1 MSLASEVFPSQ
12 ERLPMKK
19 DRKIRRELLDELLA
33 GYATPEDLTG
43 PEGLLKRL
51 TGALVERAL
60 EAELTEHLGYDEHA
74 VEGRGSGNSRNGSGE
89 KTLQTEQGPISVEVP
104 RDRNGTF
111 EPQLVKKHQRR
122 FTGFDEKIVGM
133 YARGMSTRDI
143 QAHLSELY
151 GTDIAPSLVSAVT
164 EAVIDEVQGW
174 QARPLEPI
182 WPIVYLDALVIKVRD
197 GGVVSNK
204 SAYLALGINADGKK
218 EVLGLWLAANEGAK
232 FWLLVISEL
241 KNRGIEDIFIA
252 CCDGLK
258 GFPEAI
264 EAVFP
269 KTVVQTCIVHMIRN
283 SVRFVGWTK
292 RKALCADLRR
302 VYGAPTEDAALAA
315 LDEFEKTWGKSHPLV
330 VASWRNNWERVRP
343 FFAFPFEVR
352 RIIYT
357 TNAIESLNFV
367 LRKTI
372 KSKGHFPNDEAA
384 TKLLFLALR
393 NAEKK
398 WIRPPRGWTS
408 TLNQFDIHFEG
419 RLRA

>member
-1 MSLASEVFPSQ
+1 
-12 ERLPMKK
+12 MKK

-33 GYATPEDLTG
+33 GYSKPEDLTG

-51 TGALVERAL
+51 TGALLERAL
-60 EAELTEHLGYDEHA
+60 DAELSDHLGYEEHA
-74 VEGRGSGNSRNGSGE
+74 VEGRGSGNSRNGSGD
-89 KTLQTEQGPISVEVP
+89 KVLQTEQGPIPIEVP

-122 FTGFDEKIVGM
+122 FDGFDDKILGM

-151 GTDIAPSLVSAVT
+151 GTEIAPSLVSSVTDAVV
-164 EAVIDEVQGW
+164 AEVQAW

-197 GGVVSNK
+197 GGIVANK
-204 SAYLALGINADGKK
+204 SAYLALGVGVEGKK
-218 EVLGLWLAANEGAK
+218 EVLGIWLEANEGAR
-232 FWLLVISEL
+232 FWLTVITEL
-241 KNRGIEDIFIA
+241 KNRGVEDIFIA

-283 SVRFVGWTK
+283 SARFVSWTQ

-302 VYGAPTEDAALAA
+302 VYGAVTEEAALAA
-315 LDEFEKTWGKSHPLV
+315 LSEFETTWGKSHPMV
-330 VASWRNNWERVRP
+330 VASWRRNWERVRP
-343 FFAFPFEVR
+343 FFAFPIEVR
-352 RIIYT
+352 RILYT
-357 TNAIESLNFV
+357 TNAIESLNYT
-367 LRKTI
+367 LRKII
-372 KSKGHFPNDEAA
+372 KTKGHFPSEDAA

-398 WIRPPRGWTS
+398 WRLPPRTWKS
-408 TLNQFDIHFEG
+408 ALNQFAIHFEG
-419 RLRA
+419 RLPV

>member
-1 MSLASEVFPSQ
+1 
-12 ERLPMKK
+12 MKK

-33 GYATPEDLTG
+33 GYAKPEDLTG

-60 EAELTEHLGYDEHA
+60 EAELTDHLGYDEHA

-122 FTGFDEKIVGM
+122 FTGFDDKIVGM

-151 GTDIAPSLVSAVT
+151 GTEIAPSLVSSVT
-164 EAVIDEVQGW
+164 EAVIEEVQAW

-269 KTVVQTCIVHMIRN
+269 RTVVQTCIVHMIRN
-283 SVRFVGWTK
+283 SVRFVGWAK

-302 VYGAPTEDAALAA
+302 VYGAPTEDAAVAA
-315 LDEFEKTWGKSHPLV
+315 LDEFEKTWGKSYPLV

-398 WIRPPRGWTS
+398 WVRPPLRWRS

-419 RLRA
+419 RLPA

>member
-1 MSLASEVFPSQ
+1 
-12 ERLPMKK
+12 MKK
-19 DRKIRRELLDELLA
+19 DRKIRRELLDELLS
-33 GYATPEDLTG
+33 GYAKPEDLTG

-60 EAELTEHLGYDEHA
+60 EAELTDHLGYDEHA
-74 VEGRGSGNSRNGSGE
+74 VEGRGSGNSRNGSGD
-89 KTLQTEQGPISVEVP
+89 KLLQTEQGPIPIEVP

-122 FTGFDEKIVGM
+122 FDGFDDKILSM

-151 GTDIAPSLVSAVT
+151 GTEIAPSLVSSVTDAVV
-164 EAVIDEVQGW
+164 AEVHAW

-204 SAYLALGINADGKK
+204 SAYLALGINAEGKK
-218 EVLGLWLAANEGAK
+218 EVLGLWLEANEGAK
-232 FWLLVISEL
+232 FWLTVITEL
-241 KNRGIEDIFIA
+241 KNRGVEDIFVA

-283 SVRFVGWTK
+283 SARFVGWTQ
-292 RKALCADLRR
+292 RKALCGDLRR
-302 VYGAPTEDAALAA
+302 VYGAVTEEAALAA
-315 LDEFEKTWGKSHPLV
+315 LSEFEVTWGKSHPMV
-330 VASWRNNWERVRP
+330 VASWRRNWERVRP
-343 FFAFPFEVR
+343 FFAFPIEVR
-352 RIIYT
+352 RILYT
-357 TNAIESLNFV
+357 TNAIESLNYT

-398 WIRPPRGWTS
+398 WSLPPRTWKS
-408 TLNQFDIHFEG
+408 ALNQFAIHFEG
-419 RLRA
+419 RLPV